1 MQKLRLY
8 HKTLVAQHCVMMAA
22 LIFLCA
28 GLFFIGRQVVHTLSG
43 IDEATA
49 DIHSSFEII
58 NRPRTGTIAGL
69 NQVIF
74 GIDALSKHSNAIL
87 DHEEKQLTTLDKQEE
102 ILFDDLHT
110 IANNS
115 NNEILTLN
123 TTTATLNTLLGNINK
138 SAEKVPD
145 TITSVNKVTK
155 DVDDRVIDPSITR
168 ILNATTGTTEQLEV
182 ITTNTSKVTTH
193 LEQVIDNPKPLT
205 VKEKILATFNILWKI
220 GMLAK

>member
-87 DHEEKQLTTLDKQEE
+87 EDAAKGAE
-102 ILFDDLHT
+102 DDNDDT
-110 IANNS
+110 EDEFE